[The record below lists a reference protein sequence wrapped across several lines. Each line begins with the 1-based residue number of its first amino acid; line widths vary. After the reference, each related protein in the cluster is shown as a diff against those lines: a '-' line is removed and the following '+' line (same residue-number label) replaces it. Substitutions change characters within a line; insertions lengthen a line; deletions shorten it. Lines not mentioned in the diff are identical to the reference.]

1 MFNGRGLMK
10 HKNLGLA
17 PSTIRRKKGGEGE
30 KEGRKEGTS
39 LVEPLKSQVLRLIK
53 YLGRSWEM

>member
-1 MFNGRGLMK
+1 MK